1 MLKRMARAFRTPDSL
16 TLAAQGLA
24 ESRRQLL
31 ASEEAES
38 YARAMCTH
46 HRDTIQRLERL
57 LQDHNKPSTEV
68 CMKK

>member
-1 MLKRMARAFRTPDSL
+1 MLKRMVRAFRVPDSL
-16 TLAAQGLA
+16 VLAAQGLA
-24 ESRRQLL
+24 EARRQLL

-57 LQDHNKPSTEV
+57 LQDSNKTRLEDS
-68 CMKK
+68 MKK